1 MYTVENRIILIAL
14 IFVSVAVSFFI
25 GDILVGSVKYR
36 GVVKRREKHRGWAIL
51 KRLVVGSSFMG
62 VVFLIIRELFY

>member
-1 MYTVENRIILIAL
+1 MYIVENRIILITLVFVL
-14 IFVSVAVSFFI
+14 IAVSFFI
-25 GDILVGSVKYR
+25 GDILVGSFKYR
-36 GVVKRREKHRGWAIL
+36 GVIKPPEKHRGLAIL